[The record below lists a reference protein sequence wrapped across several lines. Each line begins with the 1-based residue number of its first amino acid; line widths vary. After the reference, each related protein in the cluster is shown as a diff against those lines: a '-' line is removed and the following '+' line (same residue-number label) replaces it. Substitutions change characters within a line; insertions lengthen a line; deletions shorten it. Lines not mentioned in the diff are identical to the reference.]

1 MSQEWDLIGFVV
13 SSNYRQHVVSHLD
26 ESPSTPTEIAD
37 DTGLATSHVS
47 RTLRSLVD
55 RSIVTLTVPEEQQR
69 NRIYDLTDRGRS
81 LWQRIREND
90 LDQAMNH
97 GRTRVP

>member
-1 MSQEWDLIGFVV
+1 MSQEWDLIGFIV
-13 SSNYRQHVVSHLD
+13 SSKYRQHVVCRLD

-47 RTLRSLVD
+47 RTLGSLLD
-55 RSIVTLTVPEEQQR
+55 RSVVALAVPEGQPR
-69 NRIYDLTDRGRS
+69 NRLYELTERGRK

-90 LDQAMNH
+90 LDDPVLGERA
-97 GRTRVP
+97 R